1 MKIQEIMT
9 TRVIRIHPE
18 ATVASAARQL
28 AANNIGAMPVCSND
42 GRILGM
48 VTDRDLVI
56 RCMAAGRSPEK
67 TRVREVM
74 TGAVAAVTPDTD
86 AHIAANLMGHK
97 QIRRL
102 PVVRDGVLQG
112 MVSLSDLATQE
123 ETAPDATDT
132 LSLISGNVR
141 GR

>member
-1 MKIQEIMT
+1 MKVKDVMT
-9 TRVIRIHPE
+9 SSVIRIHPE
-18 ATVASAARQL
+18 ATVSSAARQL
-28 AANNIGAMPVCSND
+28 AANNIGAMPVCGND
-42 GRILGM
+42 GRLLGM

-67 TRVREVM
+67 TRIREVM
-74 TGAVAAVTPDTD
+74 TGAVSAVTPDTD

-112 MVSLSDLATQE
+112 VVSLSDLATRE
-123 ETAPDATDT
+123 ETAPDAVDT
-132 LSLISGNVR
+132 LSMVSRNVL
-141 GR
+141 